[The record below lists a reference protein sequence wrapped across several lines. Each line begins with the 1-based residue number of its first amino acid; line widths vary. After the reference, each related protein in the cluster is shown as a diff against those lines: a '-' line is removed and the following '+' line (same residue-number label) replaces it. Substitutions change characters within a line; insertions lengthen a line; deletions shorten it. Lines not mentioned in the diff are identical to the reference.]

1 MQTKRDTLVDILK
14 GIGIVSVV
22 LGHGGT
28 LLPGWEQIS
37 TTAFV
42 YLYHLMVFFFAAG
55 MVYNPEKYRDPYV
68 YIGRQIKGSL
78 PLYVCYGIVF
88 LLLHNALG
96 AMGLLDVQPYALSET
111 VIWGVSILTFQHTEL
126 LLGPLWFVPMFL
138 LAKSFFAV
146 GFQKAHQSRC
156 RLLLHLIVIVAAAA
170 VGLYTNY
177 YGMYLP
183 FHVQTAF
190 LGIPVIYLG
199 YLFNRYREKLIP
211 FANPLTAILTGAFM
225 YWFLKQNMGYIE
237 LSQNSI
243 ISPLLFYPITLIG
256 MWFCVS
262 VAASIQK
269 IPLLTKLFSY
279 FGSISFHIMALH
291 MLVFKIFDRICGQVL
306 HWDAQLITRFPTA
319 LDNIGL
325 VYTILG
331 LGISASIVFILTKAA
346 EKFNPPS
353 ALSQ

>member
-1 MQTKRDTLVDILK
+1 MQTKRDSLVDILK
-14 GIGIVSVV
+14 GFGIVSVV
-22 LGHGGT
+22 LGHGGA

-37 TTAFV
+37 STAFV

-55 MVYNPEKYRDPYV
+55 MVYNPEKYPDPYL

-78 PLYVCYGIVF
+78 PLYVCYGLAF
-88 LLLHNALG
+88 LLLHNLFCAT
-96 AMGLLDVQPYALSET
+96 GLLDMQPYSLSET

-126 LLGPLWFVPMFL
+126 LLGPLWFVPMFV

-146 GFQKAHQSRC
+146 GFQKAHQNRC
-156 RLLLHLIVIVAAAA
+156 SLLLHAIIIAAAA
-170 VGLYTNY
+170 VLGICTNY

-199 YLFNRYREKLIP
+199 YIFNRYRDRLLP
-211 FANPLTAILTGAFM
+211 FANPLTAILTGIAM
-225 YWFLKQNMGYIE
+225 YWFLKQNLGYIE
-237 LSQNSI
+237 LSQNTI
-243 ISPLLFYPITLIG
+243 ISPQLFYPVTMTG

-269 IPLLTKLFSY
+269 IPLLIKLFSY
-279 FGSISFHIMALH
+279 LGTISFHIMALH
-291 MLVFKIFDRICGQVL
+291 ILVFKIFDWICGTVL
-306 HWDAQLITRFPTA
+306 NWDSQLITRFPTA

-325 VYTILG
+325 VYTVLG
-331 LGISASIVFILTKAA
+331 LSVSASVVYILTKLKK
-346 EKFNPPS
+346 KFQKNP
-353 ALSQ
+353 AISQ